1 MSVFTQVNAN
11 LAGVGS
17 GTVGQRAKEDTAKII
32 RVGLMTILVAFGGF
46 GAWAIFAPLH
56 GAVMA
61 AGQVKV
67 ENSRKTI
74 QHLEGGIVGQILVK
88 EGQFVKQG
96 ETLIVLES
104 TQVDAQLNIVG
115 DQLAVEQ
122 ASSARLQA
130 EKAGRGTIVFPSA
143 LMARSKEATIAEIM
157 RNETALFNNRR
168 QTLHSEIALMQG
180 QIAEVK
186 GEIVA
191 LDSQLKATDTTIG
204 YLNEELAVNEKL
216 AQKGFVAAPRLLEF
230 KRSLSA
236 QEDRRGEYNADVAR
250 AKQKINELGLRIAN
264 LRHEYST
271 QANNELK
278 NSQDKVFDLQER
290 HRVPQDAM
298 RRQTITSPVAGRV
311 VGLKVHTVGGVIGA
325 REPLMD
331 IAPEQGDLIVE
342 SRIQISDI
350 DDLQL
355 DMDAEIRLSAY
366 KQRTTPLVKGKV
378 ISVGADSLID
388 EATHAPYYLALIR
401 VDANSLKEAGDNIH
415 LYPGMPAEV
424 YVLTH
429 SRTAMQ
435 YLLDPI
441 TDTLNRSFRES

>member
-1 MSVFTQVNAN
+1 MAVLKQVGLEAT
-11 LAGVGS
+11 
-17 GTVGQRAKEDTAKII
+17 TVGQRAKGDAKKII
-32 RVGLMTILVAFGGF
+32 RAGLITILVAFGGF
-46 GAWAIFAPLH
+46 GTWAVFAPLH

-61 AGQVKV
+61 AGQVKI

-74 QHLEGGIVGQILVK
+74 QHLEGGIVSQILVK

-122 ASSARLQA
+122 ASATRLQA
-130 EKAGRGTIVFPSA
+130 EKVGRATIVFPATLIS
-143 LMARSKEATIAEIM
+143 RSKEATIAEIM

-168 QTLHSEIALMQG
+168 QTLNSEIGLMQG

-186 GEIVA
+186 REIVA
-191 LDSQLKATDTTIG
+191 LDSQLKATDTTVG

-264 LRHEYST
+264 LRHEYSS

-278 NSQDKVFDLQER
+278 GAQDKIFDLQER
-290 HRVPQDAM
+290 QRVPQDTM
-298 RRQTITSPVAGRV
+298 RRQTIISPVAGRV
-311 VGLKVHTVGGVIGA
+311 VGLKVHTIGGVIGA

-331 IAPEQGDLIVE
+331 IAPEQGVLIIE
-342 SRIQISDI
+342 SRVQISDI
-350 DDLQL
+350 DDLRL
-355 DMDAEIRLSAY
+355 DMDAEVRLSAY
-366 KQRTTPLVKGKV
+366 KQRTTRMVHGKL

-388 EATHAPYYLALIR
+388 EATHAPYYLAMIK
-401 VDANSLKEAGDNIH
+401 VNADSLKEAGDNVH

-424 YVLTH
+424 YILTH

-441 TDTLNRSFRES
+441 TNTLNRSFRES

>member
-1 MSVFTQVNAN
+1 MATFTQANA
-11 LAGVGS
+11 AMSTSV
-17 GTVGQRAKEDTAKII
+17 VGQRANEDTKKII
-32 RVGLMTILVAFGGF
+32 RTGLISILVAFGGF
-46 GAWAIFAPLH
+46 GSWVAFAPLH

-88 EGQFVKQG
+88 EGQFVKKG

-104 TQVDAQLNIVG
+104 AQVDAQLNIVE

-122 ASSARLQA
+122 AAAARLQA
-130 EKAGRGTIVFPSA
+130 EKFGRSSVAFPKDLIA
-143 LMARSKEATIAEIM
+143 KAKEPTIAEIM
-157 RNETALFNNRR
+157 RNETALFNIRR
-168 QTLHSEIALMQG
+168 QTLNSEIGLMQG
-180 QIAEVK
+180 QILEVK
-186 GEIVA
+186 GEIAA
-191 LDSQLKATDTTIG
+191 LNSQLKATDTTIG

-216 AQKGFVAAPRLLEF
+216 AQKGFVASPRLLEF

-236 QEDRRGEYNADVAR
+236 QNDRQGEYNADIAR
-250 AKQKINELGLRIAN
+250 AKQKINELGLRIAS
-264 LRHEYST
+264 LRHEYTT

-278 NSQDKVFDLQER
+278 TSQDKIFDLEER
-290 HRVPQDAM
+290 LRVPQDAM
-298 RRQTITSPVAGRV
+298 RRQTIASPVSGRV

-331 IAPEQGDLIVE
+331 IAPEQGDLIIE
-342 SRIQISDI
+342 SRVQISDI
-350 DDLQL
+350 DDLRL
-355 DMDAEIRLSAY
+355 GMDAEVRLSAY
-366 KQRTTPLVKGKV
+366 KQRTTPLVRGKV
-378 ISVGADSLID
+378 INVGADSLMD
-388 EATHAPYYLALIR
+388 EATNTPYYLAQVR
-401 VDANSLKEAGDNIH
+401 VDATSLKEAGDDIK

-424 YVLTH
+424 YILTH